1 MIADQDIP
9 YLPRGV
15 RIHRDRVRDAWV
27 LLAPE
32 RAITLDAI
40 GHAIL
45 TEIDGTRSFGEIT
58 AALAAKYN
66 APAED
71 IAKDSAGFLGAL
83 RDRRFLEVQ
92 P

>member
-1 MIADQDIP
+1 MEGGAIP

-15 RIHRDRVRDAWV
+15 RLHRDRVRDAWV

-32 RAITLDAI
+32 RAIVLDDV

-45 TEIDGTRSFGEIT
+45 SEIDGERSFSEIT
-58 AALAAKYN
+58 EALAAAYN

-83 RDRRFLEVQ
+83 RERRFLEVRQ
-92 P
+92 